1 MILPRTILGILL
13 ALATATAS
21 VADEPGAEF
30 VKAKPIQQSKPEYP
44 HKDFKNSNQAW
55 VDIAYCID
63 ESGATQNI
71 KVIDSVGNKRFESAA
86 IETVRQ
92 WTFEP
97 ALSDGK
103 PAWQSRNHAV
113 ISFALKDS
121 NDGVRRTFLKQF
133 RQLAKLHDN
142 NKLEE
147 ADALFWQV
155 HARDDL
161 SLYELSKLWQQRAR
175 YEQLRG
181 DLAKLDVALHR
192 ATVALGRWNDRDSYI
207 QALRLRIETE
217 VRLGQYRTALGGY
230 RSLVKAAGKDSEDAL
245 ALKPV
250 MQKLRDMIKSDKP
263 FKIGAEVR
271 EKGGCYR
278 CNDSWAFVPARNDF
292 TFSNVKGE
300 LRSIEWSCDRK
311 HHVSEVAEL
320 VKWHIPDDWGACLVQ
335 VNGDPGTTFDVIML
349 PAK

>member
-1 MILPRTILGILL
+1 LFALL
-13 ALATATAS
+13 AAAAS
-21 VADEPGAEF
+21 IADDSANEF
-30 VKAKPIQQSKPEYP
+30 VKAKPSKRDKPEYP
-44 HKDFKNSNQAW
+44 YQDLKNRNQAW
-55 VDIAYCID
+55 VDVAFCID
-63 ESGATQNI
+63 EAGTTQNI
-71 KVIDSVGNKRFESAA
+71 KVIDSVGNERFENAA

-92 WTFEP
+92 WTYEP
-97 ALSDGK
+97 ALAGGK

-133 RQLAKLHDN
+133 RKLEKLHDQE
-142 NKLEE
+142 KLQE
-147 ADALFWQV
+147 ADELFWQV
-155 HARDDL
+155 HSRDDL

-192 ATVALGRWNDRDSYI
+192 ATASLGRWNDEDSYVK
-207 QALRLRIETE
+207 ALRLRIETE
-217 VRLGQYRTALGGY
+217 VRIGQYRTALGGY
-230 RSLVKAAGKDSEDAL
+230 RSLVTAAGEDSKDVL

-250 MQKLRDMIKSDKP
+250 MEKLRDMINSDKP
-263 FKIGAEVR
+263 FRISAEVR

-292 TFSNVKGE
+292 TFSNVDGK
-300 LRSIEWSCDRK
+300 LQSIEWSCDRK
-311 HHVSEVAEL
+311 HDVSEVAER

-335 VNGDPGTTFDVIML
+335 VNGDPGTTFDVVML
-349 PAK
+349 PGT